1 MNANNVINSPKS
13 SQSGLKPPLAA
24 ALASLEVPIEQELA
38 RYRRTR
44 MGIKIQNQSYSG
56 SHLSSQTLDLPEYQ
70 PPEEKVTESPD
81 TQGVLLVNE
90 SGENHPAPTNDNL
103 DDSLLLSDSESIKT
117 QIPES
122 ATNSASSIVPARLEQ
137 QNLTPTNADSSSP
150 DDYLESSEALLRS
163 LTDEEEPPTPPR
175 NSHDNL
181 LSPVGIGS
189 MLLLLLASLTLGYV
203 VLNPNSPESSFNLAR
218 FFSRESSPMNGEN
231 TTEVTDNTAVKE
243 QPEIRPIAKYPNLAA
258 REFPQVRS
266 PGDVVGLQPQ
276 PRPTP
281 TPVFTPPPVVTPN
294 VELLPQ
300 QLEPL
305 VPADVPPTLP
315 APEAA
320 EESTTAVNSNAELKP
335 SADGFYYVVMDN
347 QGDSALSDARKVV
360 PDAYLSPERT
370 VIYLAALKTPEAAQE
385 RIKQLQSQGLKAR
398 ILQP

>member
-1 MNANNVINSPKS
+1 MNQNNMSNSQKS
-13 SQSGLKPPLAA
+13 SQSGLKPALAA

-44 MGIKIQNQSYSG
+44 MGIKMQNQSHLG
-56 SHLSSQTLDLPEYQ
+56 SYLSSQSLDLPTYQ
-70 PPEEKVTESPD
+70 PREEKVTESPD
-81 TQGVLLVNE
+81 TEGLLLVNE
-90 SGENHPAPTNDNL
+90 SATGHPAPTNDNL

-122 ATNSASSIVPARLEQ
+122 PTNSVSSIVPARLEQ

-163 LTDEEEPPTPPR
+163 LTDEEQPTTPPS
-175 NSHDNL
+175 NSHDHL

-203 VLNPNSPESSFNLAR
+203 VLNPNSPGSSFNLAR
-218 FFSRESSPMNGEN
+218 FFSRESSPMNGAN
-231 TTEVTDNTAVKE
+231 TTEVTDNTVVRE
-243 QPEIRPIAKYPNLAA
+243 QTEIRPIAKSPNLAA
-258 REFPQVRS
+258 KEFPEVRTPS
-266 PGDVVGLQPQ
+266 DVVGLQPQ

-281 TPVFTPPPVVTPN
+281 TPVFTPPPVITPN

-300 QLEPL
+300 QLESV
-305 VPADVPPTLP
+305 VPADVTPTPPT
-315 APEAA
+315 AEAA
-320 EESTTAVNSNAELKP
+320 EETTTPVNSNAELKP

-347 QGDSALSDARKVV
+347 QGDGALSDAQKVV
-360 PDAYLSPERT
+360 PDAYLSPEGT

-385 RIKQLQSQGLKAR
+385 RVKQLQSQGLKAR
-398 ILQP
+398 VLQP